1 MNIWEIDAKMAE
13 ILALEEDEELVDLE
27 TGEVVT
33 VGEAMERLSM
43 AREEKIENAAL
54 AVKNLTALAAA
65 IKAEEESLTKRRKA
79 LEGKIDGFK
88 SFLLSALMREDGTSE
103 KVTTARAVVSVK
115 LNPAK
120 VVISDEALLPK
131 EFFREIVE
139 TKPDKAQ
146 LKEVLSRGIAVPGA
160 ALERGRSV
168 MIK

>member
-1 MNIWEIDAKMAE
+1 MNIWEIDERMSE
-13 ILALEEDEELVDLE
+13 IMLLEEDEELIDLE

-54 AVKNLTALAAA
+54 AVKNLTAQAAA
-65 IKAEEESLTKRRKA
+65 IKAEEESLTKRRKV

-131 EFFREIVE
+131 EFFREIIE

>member
-1 MNIWEIDAKMAE
+1 MNIWEIDERMSE
-13 ILALEEDEELVDLE
+13 IMLLEGDEELIDLE

-33 VGEAMERLSM
+33 VGEALERLNM

-54 AVKNLTALAAA
+54 AVKNMTAQAAA

-88 SFLLSALMREDGTSE
+88 SFLLSVLMREDGTSE
-103 KVTTARAVVSVK
+103 KVATARAVVSVK

-131 EFFREIVE
+131 EFFREIIE
-139 TKPDKAQ
+139 TKPDKVQ
-146 LKEVLSRGIAVPGA
+146 LKEVLSRGIEVPGA
-160 ALERGRSV
+160 SLERGRSV

>member
-1 MNIWEIDAKMAE
+1 MNIWEIDERMSE
-13 ILALEEDEELVDLE
+13 IMLLEEDEELIDLE

-54 AVKNLTALAAA
+54 AVKNLTAQAAA
-65 IKAEEESLTKRRKA
+65 IKAEEESLAKRRKA

-131 EFFREIVE
+131 EFFREIIE